1 MYFLV
6 YRKRQRKARLEA
18 ASTLNANAAAMTST
32 NLRNEPNNLPPGYYY
47 SNYNNSAII
56 VMNNPPLPVYD
67 DVMMT
72 STPKLTKDA
81 PPTYEDATY
90 IVNN

>member
-32 NLRNEPNNLPPGYYY
+32 NLRNEPNNLPPGYDY
-47 SNYNNSAII
+47 SNNSSAI
-56 VMNNPPLPVYD
+56 VLRLLFNLRRS
-67 DVMMT
+67 
-72 STPKLTKDA
+72 STLSCCSPY
-81 PPTYEDATY
+81 PEGSHQ
-90 IVNN
+90 

>member
-1 MYFLV
+1 
-6 YRKRQRKARLEA
+6 LEA
-18 ASTLNANAAAMTST
+18 ALTINANMTAMTSAGSLT
-32 NLRNEPNNLPPGYYY
+32 RNEPNNLPPGYYY

-72 STPKLTKDA
+72 STSKLTKDA

-90 IVNN
+90 TVNN